1 VIPLASNFR
10 YTILANLTNGFGYNV
25 AIMRQARNA
34 TAGLAFPA
42 RAFTVDFLA
51 SERSEITDSLS
62 SQAISSTIIAVFA
75 VSLFALSPIEAVLIT
90 ISVTMVVLDLIG
102 MMALWDVDLNV
113 TSIVFLC
120 LAVGFSV
127 DYAAHVVKS
136 ISDQDH
142 TLTVVAR
149 VRIALTSQGVAVLHA
164 ALSTLVA
171 TIMLS
176 VASSLGFRI
185 LFRLLFGTVIF
196 GILHGLV
203 FLPAALM
210 VLPQSWTVIPSSKPA
225 VHSAVESEA

>member
-1 VIPLASNFR
+1 MLV
-10 YTILANLTNGFGYNV
+10 NLTNGFGSN
-25 AIMRQARNA
+25 ADIMRQARNA

-51 SERSEITDSLS
+51 SERSEITDALS
-62 SQAISSTIIAVFA
+62 FQAISSTIIAVFV
-75 VSLFALSPIEAVLIT
+75 VSLFALSPAEAGLIT
-90 ISVTMVVLDLIG
+90 ITVTMVVVDLIG

-127 DYAAHVVKS
+127 DYAAHVCKS

-142 TLTVVAR
+142 TLDIVER
-149 VRIALTSQGVAVLHA
+149 VRVALTSQGVAVLHA

-196 GILHGLV
+196 GVLHGLM

-210 VLPQSWTVIPSSKPA
+210 VLPRSWTRLDDGVGHAYTAGPD
-225 VHSAVESEA
+225 SEA